1 MRSLKAQLSE
11 SQKKLAVIHKY
22 NDRLLSLAGR
32 EEYYDRDDN
41 NDDSMYDDCRVI
53 GSQIDAMREEQR

>member
-32 EEYYDRDDN
+32 EEQDDG
-41 NDDSMYDDCRVI
+41 DDMYDDCRVI
-53 GSQIDAMREEQR
+53 GSQIDAMREE